1 VDGLTFF
8 SILFIIILKDKGVA
22 PMNILAL
29 PAALAFTM
37 NLTLCLIVLSSNPKN
52 IAHRLF
58 ACFVLSF
65 ATWNVGEVIMLSSP
79 NPVHAIFGVK
89 VIFAGLTFAPLFFLH
104 FSFVFPFKRQSRWTE
119 GWRFLSLYLVPV
131 VILATFFHTFEIDI
145 ERFKELRSVFY
156 YGLLLEEPLIF
167 LVFVGWV
174 TLFSC
179 LCVSWGIKNLL
190 QSLQT
195 TRIPRQKLQ
204 IQYLIFGIV
213 SMAIAGTVINLCNY
227 FLKLGWPIFFL
238 ASLYSILVS
247 LFFAIALIRYRLL
260 DIHLIIRGGI
270 VYSTVSGL
278 ILAIYVLFIK
288 NIGEAISQKAYGKSL
303 LVESALILGL
313 VFMLRPFQ
321 KKVEDWIDRFFYV
334 ERVRFRTKLSEFG
347 RALTEL
353 VDLGEV
359 ARTTVQFITQT
370 FHVDPVAFFFLKE
383 DGDEYRQIFWNPFH
397 EEKKYSPQSHFV
409 KRIQANG
416 RPMDLE
422 HLREEAGGVEE
433 IDDLIEKGW
442 AAVAPIFLKEKL
454 LGFLLLGKKRS
465 QKDYTQEELE
475 LLEAFLNQTALA
487 ISRALVYRD
496 MSLKDKQMM
505 QAEKMVAI
513 GELAA
518 GIAHE
523 IRNPLGII
531 TGSAETVRKHGDKKI
546 REEMINYILEE
557 SNRINGLVSTFLD
570 FARPKEPK
578 LVNCDLREVLEKTL
592 LLLLPQ
598 AHTMGVEVKKEI
610 PQRPLWI
617 SIDPDQMRQAFTNL
631 GVNALEAMTQGG
643 VLRVE
648 VIENAKRWVRVRFSD
663 TGKGIPREVRTKV
676 FDPFFTTKEGGT
688 GLGLSIAHRIIT
700 QHGGEIVLEEGDG
713 QGSTFTITL
722 PLVKET

>member
-1 VDGLTFF
+1 
-8 SILFIIILKDKGVA
+8 
-22 PMNILAL
+22 
-29 PAALAFTM
+29 
-37 NLTLCLIVLSSNPKN
+37 
-52 IAHRLF
+52 
-58 ACFVLSF
+58 
-65 ATWNVGEVIMLSSP
+65 
-79 NPVHAIFGVK
+79 
-89 VIFAGLTFAPLFFLH
+89 
-104 FSFVFPFKRQSRWTE
+104 
-119 GWRFLSLYLVPV
+119 
-131 VILATFFHTFEIDI
+131 
-145 ERFKELRSVFY
+145 
-156 YGLLLEEPLIF
+156 
-167 LVFVGWV
+167 
-174 TLFSC
+174 
-179 LCVSWGIKNLL
+179 
-190 QSLQT
+190 
-195 TRIPRQKLQ
+195 
-204 IQYLIFGIV
+204 
-213 SMAIAGTVINLCNY
+213 
-227 FLKLGWPIFFL
+227 
-238 ASLYSILVS
+238 
-247 LFFAIALIRYRLL
+247 
-260 DIHLIIRGGI
+260 
-270 VYSTVSGL
+270 L

-303 LVESALILGL
+303 IVESALILAL

-321 KKVEDWIDRFFYV
+321 KKVEDWIDRFFYM

-353 VDLGEV
+353 VDIESVVDVTGH
-359 ARTTVQFITQT
+359 FINQT
-370 FHVDPVAFFFLKE
+370 FHVDRVNFFLKSE
-383 DGDEYRQIFWNPFH
+383 RDEYLHHIENAFD
-397 EEKKYSPQSHFV
+397 EERRYASQHPLIKKIDSH
-409 KRIQANG
+409 Q
-416 RPMDLE
+416 RPVDLE
-422 HLREEAGGVEE
+422 HLREEGGDVEE

-442 AAVAPIFLKEKL
+442 AVVAPISLKEKL
-454 LGFLLLGKKRS
+454 LGFLLLGKKRT

-475 LLEAFLNQTALA
+475 LLEVFLNQTALA

-513 GELAA
+513 GELAS

-570 FARPKEPK
+570 FAKPKEPK

-592 LLLLPQ
+592 LLLLPK

-610 PQRPLWI
+610 PNRPLWI

-643 VLRVE
+643 VLSVE

-688 GLGLSIAHRIIT
+688 GLGLSIAHRIIA
-700 QHGGEIVLEEGDG
+700 QHGGEIVLEEGDRH
-713 QGSTFTITL
+713 GSTFTITL
-722 PLVKET
+722 PLIHGV